1 MGQINTTNLP
11 EYAPDPLPANITQR
25 SNSETVNTAVALET
39 FEAQDEFQFT
49 KLSGVLNSFK
59 RGAAAMRNQ
68 AAQVMG
74 AVRGGTYQVDSLMVS
89 RSIVG
94 DCLSPR

>member
-11 EYAPDPLPANITQR
+11 DYLPEALPANTAQR
-25 SNSETVNTAVALET
+25 SNGETVNTAAALET
-39 FEAQDEFQFT
+39 FPAQDEFQFT